1 MRAVDSRRRKHHYQ
15 GMIRV
20 GIVDDHPV
28 ARHGVEHMLSAAPD
42 IQVEA
47 SVADT
52 ALLPPHDRL
61 DVVVHDLYLVE
72 DRPAIDAVATLSP
85 VVPVLVMSASRR
97 PGDVLAC
104 VRAGARGYVT
114 KDASALLMLAAVTTV
129 ASGGFALSPHLADAL
144 LADLAALAETPRDDS
159 AEGAAQDDPLV
170 PLSPREE
177 ETLRWI
183 ARGQTH
189 GQIARRMGISKA
201 TVDSHVERIRAKLHA
216 GNKADLT
223 RSALRRF
230 GDEL

>member
-1 MRAVDSRRRKHHYQ
+1 
-15 GMIRV
+15 MIRV

-28 ARHGVEHMLSAAPD
+28 ARHGVEHMLAGAEGV
-42 IQVEA
+42 QVAA

-52 ALLPPHDRL
+52 GLLPPLDRF

-72 DRPAIDAVATLSP
+72 EGPAIEAVATLSP

-104 VRAGARGYVT
+104 IRAGARGYVT
-114 KDASALLMLAAVTTV
+114 KDASAPLMLAAVTTV
-129 ASGGFALSPHLADAL
+129 AAGGFALSPHLADAL
-144 LADLAALAETPRDDS
+144 LADLAALAEAPEEAGEDQRGQ
-159 AEGAAQDDPLV
+159 APV

-189 GQIARRMGISKA
+189 SQIARRMGISKA

-223 RSALRRF
+223 RSALQRF
-230 GDEL
+230 GDDL

>member
-1 MRAVDSRRRKHHYQ
+1 MLAGAEGVQ
-15 GMIRV
+15 
-20 GIVDDHPV
+20 V
-28 ARHGVEHMLSAAPD
+28 A
-42 IQVEA
+42 A

-52 ALLPPHDRL
+52 GLLPPLDRF

-72 DRPAIDAVATLSP
+72 EGPAIEAVATLSP

-114 KDASALLMLAAVTTV
+114 KDASAPLMLAAVTTV
-129 ASGGFALSPHLADAL
+129 AAGGFALSPHLADAL
-144 LADLAALAETPRDDS
+144 LADLAALAEAPEE
-159 AEGAAQDDPLV
+159 AGEAARGQAPV

-189 GQIARRMGISKA
+189 SQIARRMGISKA

-223 RSALRRF
+223 RSALQRF
-230 GDEL
+230 GDDL

>member
-1 MRAVDSRRRKHHYQ
+1 
-15 GMIRV
+15 MIRV

-28 ARHGVEHMLSAAPD
+28 ARHGVEHMLSTAPG

-52 ALLPPHDRL
+52 ALLPPHDQL

-72 DRPAIDAVATLSP
+72 DGPAVDAVAALSP

-104 VRAGARGYVT
+104 VQAGARGYVT
-114 KDASALLMLAAVTTV
+114 KDTSALLMLAAVTTV
-129 ASGGFALSPHLADAL
+129 AAGGFALSPHLADAL
-144 LADLAALAETPRDDS
+144 LADLAALTDSSLDPAGSGTEAE
-159 AEGAAQDDPLV
+159 DPVV

-189 GQIARRMGISKA
+189 VQIARRMGISKA

-223 RSALRRF
+223 RSALQRF
-230 GDEL
+230 GDDL